1 MKTGVIISTQM
12 AQIERASTLTV
23 GTWVAGIV
31 ERWRLIL
38 KVIVATVIA
47 AGIAAI
53 VIPPVYRTKASF
65 VANATGP
72 TKLGGALS
80 SGALSGLASQF
91 GMPSVGDPSESP
103 QFYSDLIASEELRRR
118 LVNSRFADPRTE
130 NPQDSAT
137 LVDIMNI
144 RARDP
149 ARRVEIAMKI
159 MAKAVQV
166 FFDTKTNLVRVEV
179 DARWSGLSAA
189 IAGRTIQLVDAFN
202 KEQRST
208 RSMAKR
214 GFLQSRLDSARLQ
227 LSQAEDRQ
235 KYFYAQNRGCCRG
248 SPELFF
254 EESRLKRNL
263 DIATGLFM
271 TLQQQFEAARL
282 DAINDAALITV
293 VDRPFPSR
301 KALWPR
307 YWLLAASSLAV
318 GTILGFLFA
327 GCAVI
332 MADWRARNP
341 ATADQLSA
349 SLSRIPFPVGR
360 RRRVA
365 ESG

>member
-1 MKTGVIISTQM
+1 M

-31 ERWRLIL
+31 ERWGLVF
-38 KVIVATVIA
+38 KVALATMLA
-47 AGIAAI
+47 AGIAAVI
-53 VIPPVYRTKASF
+53 IPPVYRTKASF

-80 SGALSGLASQF
+80 SGALSGIASQF

-118 LVNSRFADPRTE
+118 LVNSRFADPRTD
-130 NPQDSAT
+130 NPRDSAT

-144 RARDP
+144 RAKDP
-149 ARRVEIAMKI
+149 ARRVEIAMKA
-159 MAKAVQV
+159 MSKAVNV
-166 FFDTKTNLVRVEV
+166 FFDIKTNLVRVEA
-179 DARWSGLSAA
+179 DARWSDLSAA
-189 IAGRTIQLVDAFN
+189 MALRTIQLVDEFN
-202 KEQRST
+202 KEQRGT

-214 GFLQSRLDSARLQ
+214 AFLQSRLDSARIQ
-227 LSQAEDRQ
+227 LAASEERQ

-248 SPELFF
+248 SPELLF
-254 EESRLKRNL
+254 EEARLKRNL
-263 DIATGLFM
+263 DISTNLFM

-293 VDRPFPSR
+293 VDRPVPPR

-332 MADWRARNP
+332 MADWRVRNP
-341 ATADQLSA
+341 ATADQLSN

>member
-1 MKTGVIISTQM
+1 MP
-12 AQIERASTLTV
+12 QIERASTLTV

-31 ERWRLIL
+31 ERWRLIY
-38 KVIVATVIA
+38 KVVLATVIA
-47 AGIAAI
+47 AAIAAVI
-53 VIPPVYRTKASF
+53 IPPVYRTKASF

-103 QFYSDLIASEELRRR
+103 AFYSDLIESEELRRR
-118 LVNSRFADPRTE
+118 LVNSKFADPRTD
-130 NPQDSAT
+130 NPRDSST

-144 RARDP
+144 RAKDP
-149 ARRVEIAMKI
+149 DRRVEIAMKLMGKSI
-159 MAKAVQV
+159 NV
-166 FFDTKTNLVRVEV
+166 FFDIKTNLVRVEV
-179 DARWSGLSAA
+179 DARWSDLSAA
-189 IAGRTIQLVDAFN
+189 IAQRTIQLVDEFN

-214 GFLQSRLDSARLQ
+214 GFLQTRLDSARLQ
-227 LSQAEDRQ
+227 LAQAEERQ

-248 SPELFF
+248 SPELLF
-254 EESRLKRNL
+254 EEARLKRSL

-271 TLQQQFEAARL
+271 TLQQQFEGARL

-293 VDRPFPSR
+293 VDRPFPVR

-307 YWLLAASSLAV
+307 YWLLAASSLTV
-318 GTILGFLFA
+318 GTILGLLFA

-341 ATADQLSA
+341 ATANQLSA
-349 SLSRIPFPVGR
+349 SLSHIPFPVGR